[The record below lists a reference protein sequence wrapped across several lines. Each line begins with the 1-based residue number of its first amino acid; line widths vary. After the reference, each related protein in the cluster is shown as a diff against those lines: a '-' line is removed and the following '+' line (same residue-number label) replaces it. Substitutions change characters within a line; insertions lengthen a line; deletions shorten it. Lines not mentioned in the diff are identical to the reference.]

1 MLDVALPWIRDTV
14 PDWEL
19 GGPEAPDAEVFSD
32 IRGIVGL
39 PDGGVVVLDGGAA
52 ELRWFGSTGAHL
64 RTRGGRGRGPA
75 EFTSPRIVPRF
86 EKDSV
91 LLVDRRTLVQ
101 VAVDGSSID
110 RVPSPEIDPTLL
122 SGGPRAAAGSAVVYR
137 ITLRSMADCET
148 NAPCDFPSALR
159 WVDFA
164 TGEARTLAEFAGRWL
179 VYAPSG
185 GPITTLNGR
194 LDQAAL
200 VAPVPGG
207 FVVEGESHYGLRR
220 FDETGSFR
228 MIMRLSTPTAAVT
241 DQTLAPD
248 LERSTDPA
256 ATRRL
261 FDMMAFPEVVPA
273 FRALLVDPLGMVW
286 AERFRLDDSVAPEW
300 LVFDSAGRAH
310 GVVRLPTG
318 HDLQVVGEDHV
329 MVCGQTP
336 SGSSTCDGCPCTG
349 PACRTGESSP
359 RLEVSIMT
367 FRSFGRLSPAA
378 RLAIHAGVA
387 LAGLLLATPVLGQDS
402 RDVSGVVVDA
412 QSGEPVADA
421 EVSIAASTLGAVS
434 DEAGR
439 FQIAGVPLGEVQV
452 VVRHLAYGQQSERL
466 VLTAD
471 GPADV
476 RILIS
481 GQAIELEAIG
491 VEVTGNEAFRQRSLG
506 TAANVIDRADIEAF
520 GPQGEGVIPLLQS
533 RIPSLK
539 VQGGCV
545 EYRVFQNEVFFDP
558 ENPESLVTVPCRDI
572 TVYADGMPQPAG
584 SDFLRQLNPQ
594 DVERIQVLSPAEAGV
609 QYAQGNRGVVLV
621 EMRQGVASDSPYR
634 IHVTGFE
641 WNEPGA
647 YPWLR
652 MLGGA
657 ALGNAAVVGLAT
669 TALLDCGGTPD
680 PFGELPRCHAR
691 AGLAAAALTGVM
703 APVIARVVGKTDYS
717 EGRTYPTLLAGVAMA
732 SLGYMLYVNGSN
744 EGSDA
749 KRTAGQVVLAVGI
762 PISLTF
768 TNRVFRMLR

>member
-1 MLDVALPWIRDTV
+1 MRRWIGAHLLMSLVPLAACESEGAVGSSGSIPISSRDSAGVRVVESDAAVLDVALPWIRDTV

-228 MIMRLSTPTAAVT
+228 MIMR
-241 DQTLAPD
+241 
-248 LERSTDPA
+248 
-256 ATRRL
+256 
-261 FDMMAFPEVVPA
+261 
-273 FRALLVDPLGMVW
+273 
-286 AERFRLDDSVAPEW
+286 
-300 LVFDSAGRAH
+300 
-310 GVVRLPTG
+310 
-318 HDLQVVGEDHV
+318 
-329 MVCGQTP
+329 
-336 SGSSTCDGCPCTG
+336 
-349 PACRTGESSP
+349 ESSP

-452 VVRHLAYGQQSERL
+452 VVRHLAYGEQSERL

-669 TALLDCGGTPD
+669 TALLDCRGTPD

-691 AGLAAAALTGVM
+691 AGSAAAALTGVM